1 MAPQSYPKLDSITPQ
16 FPPYWR
22 KWLKNFITI
31 YVNEHTGSQSKPN
44 NTIEMNKDAILK
56 PLLYAQFTSAFNSLK
71 TKLVSQQLSGFS
83 IQL

>member
-56 PLLYAQFTSAFNSLK
+56 PLLYALFTSAFHSLK
-71 TKLVSQQLSGFS
+71 NKISQPTVKHQDML
-83 IQL
+83 